1 MRTLSIAPD
10 GTSLCLD
17 GEPVPLVMDTA
28 WSAFGEATESEW
40 RLYLAARR
48 RQGFNAVLVTA
59 VAVPHDRMERSGAR
73 EPFALDAAGHLDHAR
88 PDTAYWETARRF
100 MAIAHR
106 EYDLRLLLVV
116 LWNDVVPGTWGAA
129 VAPHAV
135 MRPDAR
141 GDYLRLVID
150 TFADLEPVFVVG
162 GDDLYDVPDANAV
175 YVEAADLLR
184 AACPRSLLTTHS
196 APRAVLPA
204 ELADRVDFFLHQ
216 SGHNQE
222 NQELPWTQP
231 EWYLRYRP
239 RKPLINSEPP
249 YELHG
254 IVGGLGRWGRA
265 DVRRA
270 SWASVLSGAS
280 AGIGYGAHGVW
291 MWAATTGSFTAAT
304 SSLAPFSWAE
314 TLTLPGALD
323 VSLMGYLMRQHR
335 MHRLEPA
342 QGLLAPMPDAAFRL
356 AASPDRD
363 LVALYLPYPLGVGIG
378 LELQGHRIT
387 AWDLAERA
395 PLVVDAHVDGSVTR
409 LEPLFSTGDQL
420 VIAERLT

>member
-17 GEPVPLVMDTA
+17 GEAVPLVMDTA

-48 RQGFNAVLVTA
+48 RQGFDAVLVTA

-88 PDTAYWETARRF
+88 PDAAYWETARRF
-100 MAIAHR
+100 MAIAHH

-116 LWNDVVPGTWGAA
+116 LWNDFVPGTWGAA

-135 MRPDAR
+135 MAPEAR
-141 GDYLRLVID
+141 RDYLRLVID
-150 TFADLEPVFVVG
+150 TFGDLEPVFVVG
-162 GDDLYDVPDANAV
+162 GDDLYDVPEANAV
-175 YVEAADLLR
+175 YVETADLLR

-196 APRAVLPA
+196 APRAVLPV
-204 ELADRVDFFLHQ
+204 ELADRIDFFLHQ

-291 MWAATTGSFTAAT
+291 MWAATTGSFTAAAA
-304 SSLAPFSWAE
+304 SLAPFSWAE

-323 VSLMGYLMRQHR
+323 VSLMGYLMRLHR
-335 MHRLEPA
+335 MHRLGPA
-342 QGLLAPMPDAAFRL
+342 QDLLEPMPDAAFRL

-363 LVALYLPYPLGVGIG
+363 LVALYLPYPLGVGIRLG
-378 LELQGHRIT
+378 LHGHRIT

-395 PLVVDAHVDGSVTR
+395 PLVVDARVDGSVTR

-420 VIAERLT
+420 VIAERPG